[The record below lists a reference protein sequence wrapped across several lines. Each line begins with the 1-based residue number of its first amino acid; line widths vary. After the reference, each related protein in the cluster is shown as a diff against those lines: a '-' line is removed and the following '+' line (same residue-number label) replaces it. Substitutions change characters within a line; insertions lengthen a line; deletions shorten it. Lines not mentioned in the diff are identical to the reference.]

1 MSLTAGSGST
11 SGSKLDVLTRY
22 QDVLGTSSVSKYSPS
37 QGSNAQIS
45 STPNTPNT
53 PHSISVSPRVSLI
66 SSPGRDPN
74 SFQRQLNYID
84 SNSMIKHDNMSM
96 AGIPVTSL
104 PYDWD
109 VGSTRHLTNI
119 ATSPHSVTNTQPL
132 YTSSLIPNST
142 IDDNVKEQNAS
153 SMLRTYGVP
162 LIKGVAAVSLLA
174 LVSHMAMSA
183 LSKSTKSNS
192 KDKHI
197 NAVPPNQSHV
207 NADADADDDDGNK
220 EGNGNENELGDED
233 NTDNDNDNELD
244 NGLDI
249 NTNHHNTND
258 INSPSIS
265 NHHVNNLNTRSV
277 TWRDHMENAN
287 NGDNG
292 DNNSTN
298 SLYTT
303 QPNMTTNSTR
313 HRNHTQ
319 IPISDDMST
328 IQSPMRRT
336 SIMTKQRGYNN
347 SHQSPYV
354 NSQQQQNQYK
364 QELQRQ
370 RQQQQ
375 QQHEYEIQQQQHE
388 YEIQQQQ
395 QQQHEYEI
403 QQQQQHEY
411 EMQQQ
416 QQQQQQQQREY
427 TPNAA
432 NSNKFPDLDFY
443 TLTFHKLQNEYI

>member
-45 STPNTPNT
+45 STPNTP
-53 PHSISVSPRVSLI
+53 HSISVSPRVSLI
-66 SSPGRDPN
+66 SSPGRDHN

-84 SNSMIKHDNMSM
+84 SNSIIKHDNMSM

-119 ATSPHSVTNTQPL
+119 ASSPHSVTNTQPL

-142 IDDNVKEQNAS
+142 IDDNLKDQNAS

-174 LVSHMAMSA
+174 LVSHMVMSA

-197 NAVPPNQSHV
+197 NAIPPNQSHV
-207 NADADADDDDGNK
+207 NADDDDGNK

-265 NHHVNNLNTRSV
+265 NHHVNKINTRSV
-277 TWRDHMENAN
+277 KWRDHRENTN

-292 DNNSTN
+292 DNNNNT
-298 SLYTT
+298 LYTT

-319 IPISDDMST
+319 FPNSDDMLT
-328 IQSPMRRT
+328 IQSPMRRN

-347 SHQSPYV
+347 SHQSPDV
-354 NSQQQQNQYK
+354 HSQQQQNQYE

-375 QQHEYEIQQQQHE
+375 NEYEIQQQQ
-388 YEIQQQQ
+388 
-395 QQQHEYEI
+395 
-403 QQQQQHEY
+403 
-411 EMQQQ
+411 
-416 QQQQQQQQREY
+416 REY
-427 TPNAA
+427 DMQRQKDFTPNAA
-432 NSNKFPDLDFY
+432 YSNQHRLFDLDFY
-443 TLTFHKLQNEYI
+443 PIKLHSLLVNE